1 MKYLIKKKKIKFWM
15 KNYFRLYNNLKI
27 NIKMLKMLN
36 IYNEC
41 DINNFYIIFK
51 KNWSR
56 FFLLYT
62 FYKFIIKKII

>member
-1 MKYLIKKKKIKFWM
+1 MKFLIKKKKIKFWM
-15 KNYFRLYNNLKI
+15 KNYFRLYNNLNI

-56 FFLLYT
+56 FFILYT

>member
-1 MKYLIKKKKIKFWM
+1 MKFLIKKKKIKFWM

>member
-1 MKYLIKKKKIKFWM
+1 MKFLIKKKKIKFWM

-56 FFLLYT
+56 FFILYT